1 MYFSSF
7 FFFEISG
14 EIEFLVMDIIFGELL
29 EIFNE
34 FTIFVYV
41 VSVLIKEEIN
51 NILFKY
57 KERSENRDVN
67 EK

>member
-1 MYFSSF
+1 
-7 FFFEISG
+7 
-14 EIEFLVMDIIFGELL
+14 MDIIFGELL